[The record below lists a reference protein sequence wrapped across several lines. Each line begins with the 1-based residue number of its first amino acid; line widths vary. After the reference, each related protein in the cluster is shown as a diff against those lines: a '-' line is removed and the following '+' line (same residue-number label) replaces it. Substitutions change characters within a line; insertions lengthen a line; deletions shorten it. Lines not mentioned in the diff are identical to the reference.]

1 VKDSIVR
8 SFGLLLVAGLA
19 WFGCD
24 TPVERVSPTILL
36 TLPHD
41 TAAYTQGLVYSDRL
55 LWESTGRRGRS
66 EVRKVDPETGQVLL
80 SRPLPDSLFGEGLTL
95 VGTELIQLTW
105 TAGTAFVYD
114 ADSLYPQ
121 RTFTY
126 DGEGWGLCFD
136 GSSLFMTNGSDSLYR
151 RDPETFR
158 ILDAR
163 AVTLAGNP
171 LPRLNELECVGDHI
185 WANIYR
191 ENRLVE
197 IDKATGRV
205 VREVS
210 GLVLS
215 SASGVPD
222 DGDAVLN
229 GIAYA
234 ESGDAF
240 FLTGKLWPQMYVV
253 RIPDRR

>member
-1 VKDSIVR
+1 MTR
-8 SFGLLLVAGLA
+8 RFQLGLLASLA

-24 TPVERVSPTILL
+24 APVERVSPTILL

-41 TAAYTQGLVYSDRL
+41 TAAYTQGLVYSDRM

-66 EVRKVDPETGQVLL
+66 EVRKVDPETGRVLL
-80 SRPLPDSLFGEGLTL
+80 SRPLPDSLFGEGLAL
-95 VGTELIQLTW
+95 VGSELVQLTW
-105 TAGTAFVYD
+105 KAGTAFVYD
-114 ADSLYPQ
+114 TDSLKLQ

-158 ILDAR
+158 ILGVR
-163 AVTLAGNP
+163 AVSFDGSP
-171 LPRLNELECVGDHI
+171 VRRLNELECVREYV

-197 IDKATGRV
+197 INKATGRV
-205 VREVS
+205 AREVS

-234 ESGDAF
+234 ESGDVF
-240 FLTGKLWPQMYVV
+240 FLTGKLWPEMYVV
-253 RIPDRR
+253 RIPDRP